1 MLQWVLVLCCFNFSG
16 WSFLAET
23 PEARSYP
30 SGNTKPTAWLQA
42 RCPPGTYQPWEKVS
56 VSEHFSYVEAL
67 GLRKSFNWLSLI
79 ANSLGVEIT
88 LDQLMCCLLSPVN
101 KNKKVLPAANS
112 PDHLNA
118 SIRWLVNRE
127 TAQKIL
133 AYEFYIAHKKESLL
147 WFSHRFWPPRN
158 TGVLFLSGSSTS
170 FFLQVRIVGSRW
182 SWKLAFLI
190 MS

>member
-1 MLQWVLVLCCFNFSG
+1 M
-16 WSFLAET
+16 
-23 PEARSYP
+23 
-30 SGNTKPTAWLQA
+30 
-42 RCPPGTYQPWEKVS
+42 
-56 VSEHFSYVEAL
+56 EAL

-133 AYEFYIAHKKESLL
+133 AYEFYIAHKKRVCFDSLTGFGHL
-147 WFSHRFWPPRN
+147 EIQVSCFLVEVVHLFSC
-158 TGVLFLSGSSTS
+158 
-170 FFLQVRIVGSRW
+170 
-182 SWKLAFLI
+182 K
-190 MS
+190 